1 METTEEINML
11 KIFYLANRYV
21 FSCLAT
27 NEILLLL
34 LCAKATFLYGL
45 SSVKEEI
52 DFILENY
59 FTVVSHWCQT
69 GRKKSLWC
77 HIGVRQDKIFHC
89 GVTMW

>member
-1 METTEEINML
+1 MKHVKKYFIWLTDM
-11 KIFYLANRYV
+11 
-21 FSCLAT
+21 FSVVLIVTKAT

-45 SSVKEEI
+45 SSVMAEI

-89 GVTMW
+89 GVTLW